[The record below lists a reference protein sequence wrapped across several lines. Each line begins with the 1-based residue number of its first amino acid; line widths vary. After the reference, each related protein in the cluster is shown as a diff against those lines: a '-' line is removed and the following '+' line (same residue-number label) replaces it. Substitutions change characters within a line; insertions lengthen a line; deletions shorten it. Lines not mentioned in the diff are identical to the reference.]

1 MTPVYQ
7 FSLVTSCR
15 YDNPLRYG
23 SFAFTNH
30 WFLILGQILQASNF
44 WLSTCFFNFLASS
57 YQLLISSKLPSL
69 KKLSIGIIFLYCW
82 HHEKLFTLRR
92 KCISYLMMSTI
103 VISTEGVSLACFS
116 TCILKPCHAW
126 DSRKKEGVEI
136 KKKVRPRSSKKY
148 LL

>member
-1 MTPVYQ
+1 MAPLHSQ
-7 FSLVTSCR
+7 IIDFWSLVRFCR
-15 YDNPLRYG
+15 LVIFG
-23 SFAFTNH
+23 FQH
-30 WFLILGQILQASNF
+30 V
-44 WLSTCFFNFLASS
+44 FFNFLASS

-69 KKLSIGIIFLYCW
+69 KKFSIGIIFLYCW
-82 HHEKLFTLRR
+82 HQEKLFTLCR
-92 KCISYLMMSTI
+92 KCISYLVMSTI

-136 KKKVRPRSSKKY
+136 KKKVRPRSFKKY